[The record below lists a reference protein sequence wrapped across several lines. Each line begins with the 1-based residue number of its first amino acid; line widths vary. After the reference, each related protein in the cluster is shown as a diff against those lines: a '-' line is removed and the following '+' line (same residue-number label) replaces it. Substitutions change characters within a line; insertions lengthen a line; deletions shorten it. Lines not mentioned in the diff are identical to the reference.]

1 MLRRLLQAALLTLLA
16 ATPLAQ
22 AAGQWV
28 GSDAPAL
35 TLPDQDGRARSL
47 AEFRGQWVALY
58 FYPKD
63 DTPGCTREA
72 MAFRDR
78 WAELRKANIMVV
90 GVSVDGV
97 ASHKAFAT
105 RLKLPYPLLADEQH
119 ALAKAM
125 GVLRGFG
132 PMSFASRETFL
143 IDPDGTIVYHYP
155 SVDTARHASQVLADV
170 TRLAADKPPR

>member
-1 MLRRLLQAALLTLLA
+1 MLRHLLHAAFLA
-16 ATPLAQ
+16 LFIAAPAAD
-22 AAGQWV
+22 AAGKWV
-28 GSDAPAL
+28 GTDAPAI
-35 TLPDQDGRARSL
+35 TLPDQDGKPRSL
-47 AEFRGQWVALY
+47 SEFRGQWVALY

-63 DTPGCTREA
+63 DTPGCTQEA

-78 WAELRKANIMVV
+78 WPELRRSNIMVV

-105 RLKLPYPLLADEQH
+105 RLKLPYPLLADERH
-119 ALAKAM
+119 DLARAM

-143 IDPDGTIVYHYP
+143 IDPQGTIVYHYP
-155 SVDTARHASQVLADV
+155 SVDTSRHAAQVLADV
-170 TRLAADKPPR
+170 ARLAGAR

>member
-1 MLRRLLQAALLTLLA
+1 MLRHLLQAALLALLVA
-16 ATPLAQ
+16 APAAQ
-22 AAGQWV
+22 AAGKWV
-28 GSDAPAL
+28 GTDAPAL
-35 TLPDQDGRARSL
+35 SLPDQDGKPRTL

-72 MAFRDR
+72 LAFRDR
-78 WAELRKANIMVV
+78 WADLRGANIMVV

-105 RLKLPYPLLADEQH
+105 RLKLPYPLLADERH
-119 ALAKAM
+119 ELARAM

-143 IDPDGTIVYHYP
+143 IDPEGTIVYHYP
-155 SVDTARHASQVLADV
+155 DVDTSRHAAQVLADV
-170 TRLAADKPPR
+170 ARLAEAR

>member
-1 MLRRLLQAALLTLLA
+1 MLRHLLQAVGLALLLA
-16 ATPLAQ
+16 VPAAQ
-22 AAGQWV
+22 AGGKWV
-28 GSDAPAL
+28 GSAAPAIA
-35 TLPDQDGRARSL
+35 LPDQDGKPRSL

-78 WAELRKANIMVV
+78 WTELRRANIMVV
-90 GVSVDGV
+90 GASVDGV

-105 RLKLPYPLLADEQH
+105 RLKLPYPLLADERH
-119 ALAKAM
+119 ELARAM

-143 IDPDGTIVYHYP
+143 IDPEGTIVYHYP
-155 SVDTARHASQVLADV
+155 DVDTSRHADQVLADV
-170 TRLAADKPPR
+170 ARLAEAR